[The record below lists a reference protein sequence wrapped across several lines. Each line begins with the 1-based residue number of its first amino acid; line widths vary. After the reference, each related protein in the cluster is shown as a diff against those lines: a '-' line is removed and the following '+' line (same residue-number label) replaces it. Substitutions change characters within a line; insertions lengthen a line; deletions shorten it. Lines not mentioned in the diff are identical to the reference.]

1 MGRYS
6 LARVIVVDSK
16 LVKGAKG
23 VEICWFRSRL
33 SRDFFDFSILIGEK
47 LKFGVDSYEELKNGM
62 YFQ

>member
-23 VEICWFRSRL
+23 VEIGWRRL